1 MSADSQAETGE
12 TERLQ
17 AVLPHPNA
25 RTVLISV
32 NPRAGAR
39 ARHDHV
45 LEIQQAL
52 AAGGYE
58 ALVTTSL
65 DELAG
70 WAAAPWG
77 AGRLRTVISVGGD
90 GTASLVRSHVP
101 LEVPLLALPLGTEN
115 LLARYVGQSSDPASV
130 RRTLDEGVTIEL
142 DLGRAGDRYF
152 LLMISAG
159 FDAEVIRSLHKNR
172 KGNITRLSYYLPTLR
187 TIGGYAYPEMQLY
200 CLDADSAEVTREG
213 GSGAHDGQPRRC
225 RWMFGFN
232 LPLYALGIPIAPQ
245 AVGTDGLLDMV
256 AFERGGVLSVARYLW
271 HVMCGSHPRLGDAA
285 MLRSRRIRLESAG
298 VPDVA
303 YQLDGDFAGT
313 LPVDIEM
320 LPRQL
325 RLLVSRE
332 AAGRL
337 GFEVPKNAGAPA

>member
-1 MSADSQAETGE
+1 MSTDSQAETRELPG
-12 TERLQ
+12 RV
-17 AVLPHPNA
+17 AVRPSAGA

-39 ARHDHV
+39 ARHNHV
-45 LEIQQAL
+45 REIERAL
-52 AAGGYE
+52 AAGGYD
-58 ALVTTSL
+58 VRTTTAL
-65 DELAG
+65 DELAA
-70 WAAAPWG
+70 WAEADWG
-77 AGRLRTVISVGGD
+77 EGRLRAVVSVGGD

-115 LLARYVGQSSDPASV
+115 LLARYVGQSPDPADV

-159 FDAEVIRSLHKNR
+159 FDAEVIRSLHKDR
-172 KGNITRLSYYLPTLR
+172 RGNITRRSYYLPTLR
-187 TIGGYAYPEMQLY
+187 TIRGYGYPEMQLY
-200 CLDADSAEVTREG
+200 CRDAASG
-213 GSGAHDGQPRRC
+213 GVAHSDGEPLRC
-225 RWMFGFN
+225 RWLFGFN
-232 LPLYALGIPIAPQ
+232 LPLYALGIPLASE

-256 AFERGGVLSVARYLW
+256 AFERGGLSSVARYLW
-271 HVMCGSHPRLGDAA
+271 HVLRSSHGRLADAA
-285 MLRSRRIRLESAG
+285 QLRCRRFRLESGG

-313 LPVDIEM
+313 LPVDVEV

-325 RLLVSRE
+325 RLFVARE

-337 GFEVPKNAGAPA
+337 GFDTTSM